1 MRCFL
6 GDGARRLVVAAALA
20 AGALAAGA
28 MATPATEAQ
37 APPGSGGGERGRVV
51 VLVVPGTAGASLAGE
66 VEIELI
72 TLGEAAGIGVARA
85 SAAGGRAEF
94 TVPTDPMLTHVPL
107 VSYRGVQYFGDAV
120 VLSPE
125 LPAAEVSVRVY
136 EPTAEPPP
144 LAVRATTVTV
154 LALDRASAEL
164 TLAREDLVEN
174 PSDRVYVGSGT
185 SGVTLRIPLPEET
198 RDAAGLS
205 EEGSFELGSG
215 TLDVALPLRPGVT
228 SVVTTYRVGYDP
240 ARDAYRLRVTAPLP
254 TGRVEVLVPER
265 FVEELRALDGAE
277 LAPSTEV
284 EGEPALVARRAG
296 PAREGEGT
304 LVELRG
310 LSGSTASNPLTEGR
324 GPLAATALALVLL
337 PAAAWALARS
347 ARTRGAQTP

>member
-1 MRCFL
+1 M
-6 GDGARRLVVAAALA
+6 
-20 AGALAAGA
+20 
-28 MATPATEAQ
+28 
-37 APPGSGGGERGRVV
+37 
-51 VLVVPGTAGASLAGE
+51 
-66 VEIELI
+66 
-72 TLGEAAGIGVARA
+72 
-85 SAAGGRAEF
+85 
-94 TVPTDPMLTHVPL
+94 
-107 VSYRGVQYFGDAV
+107 
-120 VLSPE
+120 
-125 LPAAEVSVRVY
+125 RVY

-185 SGVTLRIPLPEET
+185 SGVTLRIPLPEERRAT
-198 RDAAGLS
+198 PRGLS

-347 ARTRGAQTP
+347 ARARGAQTP